1 MLRYIFGQ
9 QHFFKKVLFVFFLFS
24 PISFSALHCVS
35 GSCILSNSFLFQGE
49 EVTFDYN
56 YVRVFGAAAKKCYCG
71 SFQCRGYIG
80 GDPLNSE
87 VIIQS
92 DSDEEFP
99 EPVMLRADGRSWNN
113 NLPTAV
119 SSVDVAKMQPS
130 EHIKGIRDKRDQP
143 IRIATEPKISEE
155 KVDTLKLAL

>member
-1 MLRYIFGQ
+1 MLLW
-9 QHFFKKVLFVFFLFS
+9 FFPMSRL
-24 PISFSALHCVS
+24 
-35 GSCILSNSFLFQGE
+35 
-49 EVTFDYN
+49 Y
-56 YVRVFGAAAKKCYCG
+56 RW
-71 SFQCRGYIG
+71 R
-80 GDPLNSE
+80 PLNSE

-155 KVDTLKLAL
+155 KVDTLKLSASQISEEREDPLDLSASKIAEEKKILLTFLPLPFHHCTVHWNSKTQR